1 MIKAIN
7 PVHQSKVNKAVRYL
21 LTYNRLNDLRDSV
34 DGVDEKLY
42 KKYDRQCINVF
53 EKYMD
58 ALNELPKREQL
69 NIEKSE
75 IY

>member
-7 PVHQSKVNKAVRYL
+7 PAHQGKVNKAVRHL
-21 LTYNRLNDLRDSV
+21 MKYNQLNDLRNEV
-34 DGVDEKLY
+34 DGVDDKLF
-42 KKYDRQCINVF
+42 KKYDKQCQNVWDKF
-53 EKYMD
+53 MD